1 MWRLQERHEDLS
13 MANYRI
19 DKLEQELNSTE
30 RNLNQPSQQAS
41 GSVEQA
47 TSLMALEEEKAE
59 REKRSRNVI
68 ITGLHPKADCFDWY
82 GLLTNTSDVEE

>member
-30 RNLNQPSQQAS
+30 LSQQAS
-41 GSVEQA
+41 GSVEQS